1 MKKVTPVKKHASS
14 NVRNYSKSELIIM
27 GIFEKIL
34 IFIGKSE
41 LHIE

>member
-1 MKKVTPVKKHASS
+1 MKKVTPVKKLLSL
-14 NVRNYSKSELIIM
+14 NVRNYLKSELTIM

-34 IFIGKSE
+34 IFIAESE